1 MIRVRTVDDDQNNGN
16 GGLAMKPRYWFRWA
30 SAQGVP
36 RLAMKA
42 YAKRGDP
49 LAQLFGSPPVAD
61 DPYPVIESIR
71 ARGRLVRTPL
81 AWVTTEHDL
90 CRTILR
96 DNDMG
101 VRASENLDVPRPMR
115 RLRDRASLP
124 PNPVEPPSML
134 VIDPPAHS
142 RMRRP
147 VSAAFTPRA
156 IGRLRD
162 RVETVTE
169 ELLDALPSDGSVD
182 LVSDFAAQVPIAII
196 SELLGFP
203 DDARDRFLGWGDAM
217 TPLLDIGLPW
227 GHYRDAIVAMHEMD
241 KYAAGHLARLRAT
254 PGEDMLSALV
264 SAGELDDHELKATA
278 SLLMGAGF
286 ETTVNLIG
294 NAVVQLLAHPE
305 QLARLREEPDLWPNA
320 VEEVLRFDAPVQNT
334 GRVTLKEVEYEGI
347 QLRQGVMVALSLA
360 GANRDPQVF
369 DDPNTFDITRA
380 NAKEHLTFSTGIH
393 ACLGASLAR
402 MEAAHALRALFER
415 FPDLK
420 LAGPPRRRPLF
431 TLHGYSHMLVR
442 LSAPSACR

>member
-1 MIRVRTVDDDQNNGN
+1 
-16 GGLAMKPRYWFRWA
+16 MKPRYWFRWM

-42 YAKRGDP
+42 YARRGDP
-49 LAQLFGSPPVAD
+49 LAQLFGDPAVAA

-71 ARGRLVRTPL
+71 ARGPLIRSPL
-81 AWVTTEHDL
+81 AWVTVEHEL
-90 CRTILR
+90 CRAMLR
-96 DNDMG
+96 DSDMG
-101 VRASENLDVPRPMR
+101 VRAAENMDLPRPMQ
-115 RLRDRASLP
+115 RLRDRAPLP

-169 ELLDALPSDGSVD
+169 ELLGALPAGGSAD
-182 LVSDFAAQVPIAII
+182 LVSDYAAQVPIAII
-196 SELLGFP
+196 SEILGFP
-203 DDARDRFLGWGDAM
+203 DDARDLFLGWGDAM
-217 TPLLDIGLPW
+217 TPLLDTGLPW
-227 GHYRDAIVAMHEMD
+227 GYYRDAVAAIYEMND
-241 KYAAGHLARLRAT
+241 YAEAHLARLRAT
-254 PGEDMLSALV
+254 PGEDILSTLV
-264 SAGELDDHELKATA
+264 SSGELDDHELKATA

-294 NAVVQLLAHPE
+294 NAIVQLLAHPE
-305 QLARLREEPDLWPNA
+305 QLARLREEPELWPNA

-334 GRVTLKEVEYEGI
+334 ARATLKEVEYAGI
-347 QLRQGVMVALSLA
+347 RLREGVMVALSLA
-360 GANRDPQVF
+360 GANRDPKVF
-369 DDPNTFDITRA
+369 ENPNTFDITRA

-402 MEAAHALRALFER
+402 MEAVHALRALFER
-415 FPDLK
+415 FPDLT

-431 TLHGYSHMLVR
+431 TLRGYSHMPVALGRRAEHAAR
-442 LSAPSACR
+442 LEANTP